1 MIRINLL
8 PYRVARQRQQISQHV
23 GNFFGIVIF
32 AAVLSVGAHM
42 FASME
47 LADLNEEAAQLT
59 MKNKELK
66 KKVGK
71 IEHLDA
77 LRIEVERKLV
87 IVDRLQE
94 GRFHSLITLNEMAQ
108 VIPKNV
114 WLTSIKDNAAE
125 IVIDGLAESNKAVA
139 NFMRMLDQSLIFSN
153 VKLQGISRVE
163 VDGLPVRRFSLNLS
177 RVNGV
182 VNEDGKAAVVK
193 GKGAS

>member
-23 GNFFGIVIF
+23 GNFFGVVVF
-32 AAVLSVGAHM
+32 AAMLSLGAHM
-42 FASME
+42 IASIE
-47 LADLNEEAAQLT
+47 LADLNEEAAQLIV
-59 MKNKELK
+59 KNKELK

-71 IEHLDA
+71 IEHLET
-77 LRIEVERKLV
+77 LRTDVERKLG

-114 WLTSIKDNAAE
+114 WLISIKDKTTE
-125 IVIDGLAESNKAVA
+125 IVIEGLADSNKAVA
-139 NFMRMLDQSLIFSN
+139 NFMRTLDQSSIFSN
-153 VKLQGISRVE
+153 VKLKGISRVE
-163 VDGLPVRRFSLNLS
+163 VEGVPVRKFTLNLS
-177 RVNGV
+177 RVNEVANG
-182 VNEDGKAAVVK
+182 DGKAAVVK

>member
-8 PYRVARQRQQISQHV
+8 PYRVARQQQQISQHV
-23 GNFFGIVIF
+23 GNFLGVIVI
-32 AAVLSVGAHM
+32 AAALSVGAHM
-42 FASME
+42 MVSME
-47 LADLNEEAAQLT
+47 LTDLNEEAARLIVQ
-59 MKNKELK
+59 NKELK

-71 IEHLDA
+71 IEHLDT
-77 LRIEVERKLV
+77 LRTEVERKLE

-114 WLTSIKDNAAE
+114 WLTSIKDKTPE
-125 IVIDGLAESNKAVA
+125 IVIEGLADSNKAVA
-139 NFMRMLDQSLIFSN
+139 NFMRMLDQSSIFAK
-153 VKLQGISRVE
+153 VKLKGISRVD
-163 VDGLPVRRFSLNLS
+163 VGGVPVRKFTLNLS

-182 VNEDGKAAVVK
+182 ANEDGKAAVVK

>member
-8 PYRVARQRQQISQHV
+8 PYRMARQRQQISQHA
-23 GNFFGIVIF
+23 GNFFGIIVL

-42 FASME
+42 TASIE
-47 LADLNEEAAQLT
+47 LADLNEEAAQLIV
-59 MKNKELK
+59 KNKELK

-77 LRIEVERKLV
+77 LRTEVERKLK

-114 WLTSIKDNAAE
+114 WLRSIKDNASE
-125 IVIDGLAESNKAVA
+125 IVIEGLAESNKAVA
-139 NFMRMLDQSLIFSN
+139 NFMRMLDQSSLFSN

-163 VDGLPVRRFSLNLS
+163 VDGIPVRKFTLNLG
-177 RVNGV
+177 RVAEAANGA
-182 VNEDGKAAVVK
+182 GKAAVVK